1 MKRYSVQIT
10 DTALADMEEIENY
23 ISIQLQNPIAA
34 AEQYDRVADEILKLN
49 TMPER
54 YSIPLFVPC
63 VELHLHRMLVD
74 SYSVFFLVED
84 SQVIV
89 TDVLYSASDLN
100 KRLLER
106 H

>member
-1 MKRYSVQIT
+1 MKRYSVKIT
-10 DTALADMEEIENY
+10 DTALADLEEIENY
-23 ISIQLQNPIAA
+23 ISIQLQNSIAA
-34 AEQYDRVADEILKLN
+34 AEQYDRVADEILKLD

-54 YSIPLFVPC
+54 YGIPRFAPC
-63 VELHLHRMLVD
+63 EELQLHRMLVD
-74 SYSVFFLVED
+74 SYSVFFLIKD

-100 KRLLER
+100 KRLSER